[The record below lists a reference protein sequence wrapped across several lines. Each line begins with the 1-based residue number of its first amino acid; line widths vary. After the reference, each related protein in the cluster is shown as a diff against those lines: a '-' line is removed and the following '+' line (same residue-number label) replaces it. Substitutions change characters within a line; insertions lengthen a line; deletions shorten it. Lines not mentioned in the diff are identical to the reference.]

1 MDVSTLD
8 FLPKLRADLDYN
20 KMSYS
25 GVHVRM
31 IRCTCTNDKFL
42 VPGDVHQSLDS

>member
-20 KMSYS
+20 KM
-25 GVHVRM
+25 HVVEW
-31 IRCTCTNDKFL
+31 CTCTNDKFL